1 VGFLVYRR
9 AKEASY
15 SGALRNDLLTTMLFE
30 DNTVEPGQEWCYV
43 SRFAMSVDPI
53 IESES
58 SPEVCLTFKDIA
70 APAAPVGVSVFLRAT
85 GVEVSWSPSGEA
97 DLASYRVYRRAP
109 PAEPAV
115 LVGEVA
121 APETTLKDP
130 GAKPGI
136 ANVYSVTAVDQ
147 AGNQGPAS
155 TPVQVRP

>member
-9 AKEASY
+9 TKEGSY
-15 SGALRNDLLTTMLFE
+15 SRALRSDVFSTMAFE

-43 SRFAMSVDPI
+43 TRFAMSADPI

-58 SPEVCLTFKDIA
+58 SSEVCLTFQDIA

-85 GVEVSWSPSGEA
+85 GVEVSWSPSTES

-109 PAEPAV
+109 PGDAPL
-115 LVGEVA
+115 LVGEVT

-136 ANVYSVTAVDQ
+136 PNVYTVTAIDK
-147 AGNQGPAS
+147 AGNESPVS
-155 TPVQVRP
+155 SPVQVRP